1 MKPLV
6 SVIITTKNEENYLE
20 STLKAI
26 KDQTYPNI
34 EIIVT
39 DACST
44 DNTVK
49 IARKYTDK
57 VVIKK
62 TNIAEGKNLGAK
74 HANGKFLVFVSADT
88 ILDRNWIKNAI
99 KDFNKENIVM
109 VAGYFSFHERS
120 IGARIYGWLWKL
132 ITFSSYRIRFFHTSG
147 ECTIMV
153 RKPKFYSIG
162 GFKNDLINME
172 DIDFTKR
179 MKRMGKVVLEKT
191 CRCVASAR
199 RFEKEG
205 YIKWSLIWFVTGIW
219 YYITGKS
226 FLKTYKCVR

>member
-1 MKPLV
+1 MNPLV
-6 SVIITTKNEENYLE
+6 SVVITTKNEEDYLE
-20 STLKAI
+20 ATLKSI
-26 KDQTYPNI
+26 KNQTYPNI
-34 EIIVT
+34 EIIVS

-49 IARKYTDK
+49 IAREYSDK

-62 TNIAEGKNLGAK
+62 TNIAGGKNLGAK
-74 HANGKFLVFVSADT
+74 YANGEFLVFVSADT
-88 ILDRNWIKNAI
+88 ILDKNWIKNAI
-99 KDFNKENIVM
+99 KQFNKENV
-109 VAGYFSFHERS
+109 VLAAGYFTFHEES
-120 IGARIYGWLWKL
+120 IHAKIYGWLWKL
-132 ITFSSYRIRFFHTSG
+132 ITFFSYKIGFFHTSG

-153 RKPKFYSIG
+153 KKSSFHSID
-162 GFKNDLINME
+162 GFNKYLVNME

-179 MKRMGKVVLEKT
+179 MKKIGDLALEKK

-205 YIKWSLIWFVTGIW
+205 YIKWSIIWFVTGIW

-226 FLKTYKCVR
+226 FLKMYKCVR